1 MGIMVNDI
9 VVATSATAGDQLWA
23 HDSADSVK
31 SALNTRFVMNPM
43 VVIRFE
49 RSLSEIPETLISQLK
64 VPYEFNVKV
73 KRPIGLHVVE
83 GPGKK
88 VIVQFI
94 KPEGGAARNKR
105 LEVGD
110 QIIAMSA
117 SWGDRMWEI
126 NCVESFV
133 VGVNMRTSDQ
143 LTFKIR
149 RMVPLSST
157 QARRASNRSGC
168 R

>member
-1 MGIMVNDI
+1 M
-9 VVATSATAGDQLWA
+9 
-23 HDSADSVK
+23 
-31 SALNTRFVMNPM
+31 
-43 VVIRFE
+43 
-49 RSLSEIPETLISQLK
+49 
-64 VPYEFNVKV
+64 KV

-110 QIIAMSA
+110 QIVAMSA

-149 RMVPLSST
+149 RMVPLSEYTGQAST
-157 QARRASNRSGC
+157 KQKHWGKVKVAVRTKK
-168 R
+168 